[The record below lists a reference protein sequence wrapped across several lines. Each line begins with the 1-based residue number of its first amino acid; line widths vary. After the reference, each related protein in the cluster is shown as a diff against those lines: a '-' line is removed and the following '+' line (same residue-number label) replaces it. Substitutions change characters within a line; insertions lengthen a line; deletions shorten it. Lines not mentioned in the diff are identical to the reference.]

1 MLEYLAKHFTNIINV
16 LILWVL
22 AIFCLIAGWYG
33 SHHGDSEIRTVGYN
47 LMQTIFMVGAMAIT
61 AIDSKR

>member
-1 MLEYLAKHFTNIINV
+1 MLEYLAKHFTNIVNV

-22 AIFCLIAGWYG
+22 AIFCLFGGWYG
-33 SHHGDSEIRTVGYN
+33 SHHGDSEIRTIGYH
-47 LMQTIFMVGAMAIT
+47 LMYSIFMVGAMVIT